1 MDRFFPQVVFSV
13 FGIEVRDTVVSTWL
27 MMVII
32 LGLTIVIRRRRPV
45 MLEMLL
51 DALED
56 LIGDLLGGYRLERY
70 LPFLGSLAIFVA
82 FANIFSILPTI
93 PLPGGTMLPIV
104 APTRD
109 LNTPIALAVVVFFSV
124 HYFGMLQQGVLG
136 YLKNLASPVFL
147 LPLEIIGQISRTV
160 SLAVRL
166 FGNVLSTELI
176 VVVVFMLIPLFVPL
190 PVIGLNIF
198 TGLLQAYIFTALAAV
213 YISTGLKEPEEEKE
227 ITGIPE
233 PEPTP
238 ALLEHRTPVS
248 DAGGRARRS
257 HPSLESRR
265 DVESDRKGD

>member
-1 MDRFFPQVVFSV
+1 MDSFFPRVVFSV
-13 FGIEVRDTVVSTWL
+13 FGIGVRDTVVSTWL
-27 MMVII
+27 MMIIIFALVI
-32 LGLTIVIRRRRPV
+32 LIRRQRPV
-45 MLEMLL
+45 LLVMLL
-51 DALED
+51 DVLET
-56 LIGDLLGGYRLERY
+56 LIGDLLGGYRLDRY
-70 LPFLGSLAIFVA
+70 LPFLGSLAIFIT

-93 PLPGGTMLPIV
+93 PLPGGNMLPIV

-176 VVVVFMLIPLFVPL
+176 VLVVFMLIPLFVPL

-213 YISTGLKEPEEEKE
+213 YISTGLEEPGEKKE

-238 ALLEHRTPVS
+238 ALLQQRSRVS
-248 DAGGRARRS
+248 EGGGRARRH
-257 HPSLESRR
+257 HPGLESHR
-265 DVESDRKGD
+265 DVESDKKGD

>member
-1 MDRFFPQVVFSV
+1 MDRFFPQVVFSIGGV
-13 FGIEVRDTVVSTWL
+13 DVRDTVVSTWL
-27 MMVII
+27 MMA
-32 LGLTIVIRRRRPV
+32 IVIALAIIVRRRRPT

-51 DALED
+51 DFLED
-56 LIGDLLGGYRLERY
+56 LIGDLLGGYRIERY

-82 FANIFSILPTI
+82 FANIFSLLPTI

-109 LNTPIALAVVVFFSV
+109 LNTPIALALVVFFSV
-124 HYFGMLQQGVLG
+124 HYYGMRQQGILG
-136 YLKNLASPVFL
+136 YLKNLASPIFL

-176 VVVVFMLIPLFVPL
+176 VVVVFMLIPLLVPL

-213 YISTGLKEPEEEKE
+213 YISTGLEEADENEE
-227 ITGIPE
+227 IKDTAQP
-233 PEPTP
+233 
-238 ALLEHRTPVS
+238 
-248 DAGGRARRS
+248 
-257 HPSLESRR
+257 
-265 DVESDRKGD
+265 

>member
-1 MDRFFPQVVFSV
+1 MDRFFPQVVFSI
-13 FGIEVRDTVVSTWL
+13 FGVNVRDTVVATWM

-32 LGLTIVIRRRRPV
+32 IALAVVIRRRRPV

-51 DALED
+51 DFLED
-56 LIGDLLGGYRLERY
+56 LIADLLGGYRLERY

-93 PLPGGTMLPIV
+93 PLPGGTMLPVV

-109 LNTPIALAVVVFFSV
+109 LNTPVALAVVVFFSV
-124 HYFGMLQQGVLG
+124 HYYGMRQQGVLG
-136 YLKNLASPVFL
+136 YLKNLASPIFL

-176 VVVVFMLIPLFVPL
+176 VVVVFMLIPLLVPL

-213 YISTGLKEPEEEKE
+213 YISTGLKEPETTE
-227 ITGIPE
+227 GIE
-233 PEPTP
+233 DSAET
-238 ALLEHRTPVS
+238 
-248 DAGGRARRS
+248 
-257 HPSLESRR
+257 
-265 DVESDRKGD
+265 